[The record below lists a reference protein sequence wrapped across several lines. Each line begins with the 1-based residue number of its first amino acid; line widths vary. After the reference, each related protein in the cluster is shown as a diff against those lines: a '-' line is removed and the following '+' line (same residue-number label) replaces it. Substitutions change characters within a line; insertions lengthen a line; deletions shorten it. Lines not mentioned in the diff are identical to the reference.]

1 MKDYKGLREQ
11 INRFFE
17 TIPYEN
23 FLGLRPSIDLFEEN
37 DQIIVQ
43 ADIPGI
49 DPKNIEINVSENYI
63 NLRGRIEKNRDISEE
78 NYHRTERRYGSFNR
92 NISLPVSVDHK
103 KAQAEN
109 KNGVLEI
116 KVPKLEKEIEKTTHL
131 KLE

>member
-1 MKDYKGLREQ
+1 M
-11 INRFFE
+11 I
-17 TIPYEN
+17 
-23 FLGLRPSIDLFEEN
+23 EEN

-63 NLRGRIEKNRDISEE
+63 NLRGHIEKNRDISEE
-78 NYHRTERRYGSFNR
+78 NYHCTERRYGSFNR
-92 NISLPVSVDHK
+92 NISLPGSVDHK

-116 KVPKLEKEIEKTTHL
+116 RVPKLEKEIEKTTHL

>member
-1 MKDYKGLREQ
+1 M
-11 INRFFE
+11 
-17 TIPYEN
+17 
-23 FLGLRPSIDLFEEN
+23 FEEN
-37 DQIIVQ
+37 GQIIVQ

-63 NLRGRIEKNRDISEE
+63 NLRGHIEKNRDISEE

-116 KVPKLEKEIEKTTHL
+116 RVPKLEKEIEKTTHL